1 MYFLITSMSK
11 ITTMMQKLQP
21 DMLIQTSDTRAAFVS
36 LQTDV
41 QYREGCRESSQWP
54 YVEGLED
61 QRRDPW

>member
-21 DMLIQTSDTRAAFVS
+21 DMFIQTSDTRAAFVS

-41 QYREGCRESSQWP
+41 QYSEGCRKRAAR
-54 YVEGLED
+54 GLMW
-61 QRRDPW
+61 RV